1 MTTTQRLMQAVAPIW
16 DAYNTHPFVLGIQN
30 GTLPQEKFRFYIL
43 QDYLYLQ
50 DYSKAFAIGVAKA
63 KSLEIARLF
72 AQYIPVMDGE
82 LDIHSGYLAKL
93 NVTQQELD
101 QTPGLWTASPIHL
114 ICCAS
119 PMKRAKPRL

>member
-16 DAYNTHPFVLGIQN
+16 TPTTPTPLCWVSRTGPCPGEVPLLYPAG
-30 GTLPQEKFRFYIL
+30 LPLSAGLFQSICHRRGQGKKPEN
-43 QDYLYLQ
+43 D
-50 DYSKAFAIGVAKA
+50 
-63 KSLEIARLF
+63 RLF